1 MAVSLAGKRRQ
12 SIMEGLEG
20 QLTSAQ
26 RDIQSDATKH
36 TVAKNV
42 VKKGGQK
49 LIEKGMEKGFA
60 KFMSGAGG
68 KMLGG
73 LMKSPMMSFIP
84 GGAIAQIA
92 LTALSSIAAKKLSEG
107 LTKKLKPDTSKLDVV
122 DKYGYAGKEVDTLKS
137 ELEKQLQPD
146 DTNLGRELIAATGQ
160 EVMAGTLDDTKLGKK
175 FTEFTK
181 IGEKG
186 EGLTLSE
193 IMNYANDP
201 SEVLDKDKKDSED
214 TEGDE
219 VVENEVK
226 LSGGTGEDNNM
237 ETGGDEW
244 SEMDSNK
251 WATMSPQEQDDWK
264 LWRLQNKEVEGK
276 EYGGL
281 IYEDGGQV
289 FEMDQ
294 LASLLSLLGEGNQMQ
309 SSNQNTEKPQP
320 TITEYFASQGK
331 TLGGNNIQSLSQ
343 KLGR

>member
-193 IMNYANDP
+193 IMNYAIDP
-201 SEVLDKDKKDSED
+201 STVLDKDKKDSED
-214 TEGDE
+214 TEGEE
-219 VVENEVK
+219 VVEDEVAFFDPLK
-226 LSGGTGEDNNM
+226 NLDTGSDRGRLDMDTWDVGSQEIGDTEEQ
-237 ETGGDEW
+237 ET
-244 SEMDSNK
+244 
-251 WATMSPQEQDDWK
+251 
-264 LWRLQNKEVEGK
+264 
-276 EYGGL
+276 YGGKW
-281 IYEDGGQV
+281 EDGGQV

>member
-1 MAVSLAGKRRQ
+1 
-12 SIMEGLEG
+12 
-20 QLTSAQ
+20 
-26 RDIQSDATKH
+26 
-36 TVAKNV
+36 
-42 VKKGGQK
+42 
-49 LIEKGMEKGFA
+49 
-60 KFMSGAGG
+60 
-68 KMLGG
+68 
-73 LMKSPMMSFIP
+73 
-84 GGAIAQIA
+84 
-92 LTALSSIAAKKLSEG
+92 
-107 LTKKLKPDTSKLDVV
+107 
-122 DKYGYAGKEVDTLKS
+122 
-137 ELEKQLQPD
+137 
-146 DTNLGRELIAATGQ
+146 
-160 EVMAGTLDDTKLGKK
+160 MAGTLDDTKLGKK

>member
-12 SIMEGLEG
+12 SIMEGLED

-26 RDIQSDATKH
+26 ADIQSDATKH